1 MCFFYGTYVE
11 LENFDYMSIVV
22 QLRKYL
28 YSVFPL
34 LRPRAFCAL
43 SWSHSNIFPC
53 PTLLRANSSSNGL
66 MKGFSWLTKYLS
78 PLGLKGFEPK
88 CERILDWTTTQC
100 SCWLHEMGWTS
111 FFMSLWEHQV
121 NVMAGNHYG
130 GGCCAFCGYVDFQGI
145 WKETMRLCLKNKE
158 IILVKFIVS
167 WVS

>member
-1 MCFFYGTYVE
+1 VCFFYGTYVE

-28 YSVFPL
+28 YSVFSL

-78 PLGLKGFEPK
+78 PLGLKGFWAKVWKNSWLDHHSMFMLVTWDGLIFIFHEPMG
-88 CERILDWTTTQC
+88 TSSQC
-100 SCWLHEMGWTS
+100 YGRQ
-111 FFMSLWEHQV
+111 SLW
-121 NVMAGNHYG
+121 G
-130 GGCCAFCGYVDFQGI
+130 
-145 WKETMRLCLKNKE
+145 RLLCFLWLCRFPGHLKRNYE
-158 IILVKFIVS
+158 IMPQK
-167 WVS
+167 